1 MHSPIPLADA
11 DKPVVR
17 GQEHWTTKDGNIKL
31 FMWEKRRYPGTEY
44 KGTILFIHGSSWCG
58 QPTFDLYVPGRPY
71 SSVMDWFAVQGFDS
85 WSLDAEGYGR
95 SDKSRDSKFGIEPGA
110 DDIAAATDYI
120 LKLRGIPK
128 VMLYG
133 VSAGALKC
141 SLFTTRFPER
151 VARLALDAFVWT
163 GKDSPTL
170 EQRRKTVPEL
180 SKHNRRPF
188 TRQVIQAVFDRD
200 YPGAAEPSM
209 IEAFAQASMALDD
222 SVPTGTYLD
231 MCTKLPMVDPKNIP
245 VPTMVMR
252 GEYDGIAHINDLYE
266 FFERLPSKDKHFA
279 LMPGVAHASFQQT
292 NYLLVYHTLHSFF
305 SQPPAVF
312 VGPADFKH

>member
-11 DKPVVR
+11 DKPVVQ
-17 GQEHWTTKDGNIKL
+17 GHEHWTTKDGNIKL
-31 FMWEKRRYPGTEY
+31 FMWEKRRYPGTDY

-58 QPTFDLYVPGRPY
+58 QPTFDLHVPGRPY
-71 SSVMDWFAVQGFDS
+71 SSVMDWFAVQGFEC
-85 WSLDAEGYGR
+85 WCLDAEGYGR

-120 LKLRGIPK
+120 LKLRNIPK
-128 VMLYG
+128 VLLYG

-170 EQRRKTVPEL
+170 AQRRKTVPEL

-200 YPGAAEPSM
+200 YPGAAEPAM

-231 MCTKLPMVDPKNIP
+231 MCTKLPMVDPKDIP

-266 FFERLPSKDKHFA
+266 FFERLPSNDKHFA

-305 SQPPAVF
+305 SQPAAVF

>member
-1 MHSPIPLADA
+1 MHSPIPLSDA
-11 DKPVVR
+11 DKPVVQ
-17 GQEHWTTKDGNIKL
+17 GHEHWTTKDGGIKL

-120 LKLRGIPK
+120 LKLRNIPK
-128 VMLYG
+128 IMLYG

-141 SLFTTRFPER
+141 SLFTTRFPDR

-200 YPGAAEPSM
+200 YPGAAEPAM

-231 MCTKLPMVDPKNIP
+231 MCTKLPMVDPKDIP
-245 VPTMVMR
+245 VQTMVMR

-266 FFERLPSKDKHFA
+266 FFERLPSRDKHFA

-292 NYLLVYHTLHSFF
+292 NYMLVYHTLHSFF